1 LRVVTAPTPEF
12 AGVAAGALAA
22 KLTPQK
28 SKFHAV
34 SANQSSPYFA
44 RESLLYLS
52 PKDLKARMDALSQ
65 AAPLLR
71 TLTSDPS
78 LRGLSHTLSLALGG
92 LRAGRLTLDQMAQAL
107 DAAAAPIEQ
116 ILAGKPAAFSWQALL
131 AGTPV
136 APEDLISLVNIW
148 PVLDYGAI
156 EPGQRATAAVR
167 RAVEDAKLQS
177 SYDATVRL
185 TGTVPLVD
193 QQLSTLHRDVGLN
206 FTLTGIIIFIV
217 LWLGLRSMRIVAA
230 ACLSILIGLVITAA
244 AGLALA
250 GAFNPISVAFAVL
263 FVGLGADFAIEF
275 SMRYR
280 AQRHEKVDLRS
291 ALVET
296 ARLVGAPLTL
306 AALAA
311 AAGFLSFVPTNYRGV
326 AELGMIAGCGKPPA
340 PYGTLRHHV
349 VFSRSSNEG
358 DRISKE
364 SS

>member
-1 LRVVTAPTPEF
+1 
-12 AGVAAGALAA
+12 
-22 KLTPQK
+22 
-28 SKFHAV
+28 
-34 SANQSSPYFA
+34 
-44 RESLLYLS
+44 
-52 PKDLKARMDALSQ
+52 
-65 AAPLLR
+65 
-71 TLTSDPS
+71 
-78 LRGLSHTLSLALGG
+78 
-92 LRAGRLTLDQMAQAL
+92 
-107 DAAAAPIEQ
+107 
-116 ILAGKPAAFSWQALL
+116 
-131 AGTPV
+131 
-136 APEDLISLVNIW
+136 
-148 PVLDYGAI
+148 
-156 EPGQRATAAVR
+156 
-167 RAVEDAKLQS
+167 
-177 SYDATVRL
+177 VRL